1 MALLFMDGFCDDS
14 IQYKWDTSSYGYTTS
29 GADPR
34 LPGGR
39 YITNAALADY
49 YKSIPATS
57 QLFVG
62 FGMYAASGYAVSFYG
77 DSGATQHIT
86 VARNTSRGI
95 LEIRRG
101 SSGGTL
107 LATGTTTIPRNT
119 WCYVEVSVTISDT
132 VGEVHVRLNGGST
145 DEASFTGDTKNGGTA
160 TTIDRFGVNLVGRLS
175 DVYILDTSGTFNN
188 TFLGDVAVRNL
199 VPSGNGASSQLTGSD
214 GDKVDNYEW
223 VDEMPFN
230 ALGYAGS
237 ATPGDLDTYAITDLG
252 AGITTVYGVQINS
265 RMAKTEASLAQAKL
279 ALRSGGTV
287 YYGTTR
293 ALSTSY
299 VGYYQ
304 LYETDPATS
313 AQWTTGGVNAIEAGM
328 EVV

>member
-1 MALLFMDGFCDDS
+1 MYKLDS
-14 IQYKWDTSSYGYTTS
+14 T
-29 GADPR
+29 
-34 LPGGR
+34 
-39 YITNAALADY
+39 
-49 YKSIPATS
+49 
-57 QLFVG
+57 
-62 FGMYAASGYAVSFYG
+62 
-77 DSGATQHIT
+77 
-86 VARNTSRGI
+86 
-95 LEIRRG
+95 
-101 SSGGTL
+101 GTL
-107 LATGTTTIPRNT
+107 
-119 WCYVEVSVTISDT
+119 
-132 VGEVHVRLNGGST
+132 
-145 DEASFTGDTKNGGTA
+145 
-160 TTIDRFGVNLVGRLS
+160 
-175 DVYILDTSGTFNN
+175 NN

-199 VPSGNGASSQLTGSD
+199 VPSGNGTSSQLTGSD

-230 ALGYAGS
+230 ALGYVGS
-237 ATPGDLDTYAITDLG
+237 ATPGDLDTYAIADLG
-252 AGITTVYGVQINS
+252 AGITTVYGVQVNS